1 MKMDLATTYL
11 GLRLRT
17 PLVVSASPLSDDL
30 GLVRRLVEAGIS
42 AVVMRS
48 WFTDSGGERRDPVF
62 RSLDQYL
69 DHIRHIRKGANIPVV
84 ASLNGTGPDDWAS
97 PARRIEE
104 AGADALELNI
114 YYVPVDLDLPAER
127 IEQDHLDVVASVRAA
142 VSIPVA
148 VKLSPSY
155 TNVCN
160 IAGRFAGAGA
170 NALVLFNRFYQPDIE
185 LESRRTVS
193 HLLLSTEQ
201 DLRLPLRWIGLLHGR
216 IGAELA
222 ASGGIRTGN
231 DVLKLMAVGAQVA
244 MLCSAVMDGG
254 VGRVR
259 AVLEELETWM
269 EACGFES
276 VDGMRGI
283 MSAASLEN
291 PSAFERAQYVR
302 MIGEGMARPKRGR

>member
-1 MKMDLATTYL
+1 MDLATTYL
-11 GLRLRT
+11 GLRLRS

-30 GLVRRLVEAGIS
+30 GLVRRMEEAGVS
-42 AVVMRS
+42 AVVLRS
-48 WFTDSGGERRDPVF
+48 WFTDSDGVRRDPVF

-69 DHIRHIRKGANIPVV
+69 DHARQVRRSAGVPVV
-84 ASLNGTGPDDWAS
+84 ASLNGTGADDWAT

-142 VSIPVA
+142 VSIPLA

-160 IAGRFAGAGA
+160 IARRFAAAGA

-185 LESRRTVS
+185 LETRRTVS
-193 HLLLSTEQ
+193 HLLYSTEQ

-216 IGAELA
+216 VAADLA

-231 DVLKLMAVGAQVA
+231 DVLKLLAVGAQVA
-244 MLCSAVMDGG
+244 MLCSAVMEGG
-254 VGRVR
+254 VDRIGTI
-259 AVLEELETWM
+259 LEELQTWM
-269 EACGFES
+269 EACGFDS
-276 VDGMRGI
+276 IDRMRGV
-283 MSAASLEN
+283 MSAASLED

-302 MIGEGMARPKRGR
+302 MIGEERPRSKRNR